1 METYLNE
8 GATSLAAANWSDAT
22 GVVDNGQL
30 VIDRPFGNGVPLTS
44 SVDWS
49 ALTIGIDYLD
59 IKKGATGTL
68 GSGASPLTL
77 DADTAAGDGLS
88 NHGIVTLYLNAG
100 GGSSTINN
108 FDCGS
113 GSRNFLT
120 GGTFG
125 TTTVQ
130 GGLLDANESTVLTN
144 LDCYGGGGEIG
155 FNATP
160 ITLCRIMRGNWI
172 IRRPCTTLIIGQNAN
187 VVYEP
192 DEAASHTST
201 AVTNYGGIMDWRA
214 GAIPTVLSI
223 GGTID
228 FSNAGRDFAPG
239 ATSFIVGGTNIIEG
253 TGQVDLSNITYVG
266 RMSRSV
272 GGALPTT

>member
-1 METYLNE
+1 MAETHLIE
-8 GATSLAAANWSDAT
+8 GVTSLAAGSWEDGI

-30 VIDRPFGNGVPLTS
+30 VIDKPFGNGVPLTS

-49 ALTIGIDYLD
+49 ALSIGADYLD

-68 GSGASPLTL
+68 GSGASPLQL
-77 DADTAAGDGLS
+77 DADTAAGDGIS
-88 NHGIVTLYLNAG
+88 NHGLVTLYVKG
-100 GGSSTINN
+100 GGSNVINN
-108 FDCGS
+108 FDCGA

-144 LDCYGGGGEIG
+144 FDGLGGGGEIL

-160 ITLCRIMRGNWI
+160 ITLCRIMEGNWI
-172 IRRPCTTLIIGQNAN
+172 IRRPCTSLIIGSRAR

-192 DEAASHTST
+192 DIAAVHTST
-201 AVTNYGGIMDWRA
+201 ALTMDGGNLDWRA
-214 GAIPTVLSI
+214 GAIPTISAV

-228 FSNAGRDFAPG
+228 FSNAGRSFTPG
-239 ATSFIVGGTNIIEG
+239 ATSFVVSGTRIIEG
-253 TGQVDLSNITYVG
+253 DGQVNLTNITYYG
-266 RMSRSV
+266 RLQRSI